1 MIYAHHIISYNNSM
15 ENNNKADV
23 LLQLWADDTI
33 LKIRRRVLLNNNN
46 AGQQQEDTIEMMD
59 RDLERLRDNTAAC
72 LQKDVMTVT
81 EIITMLCAI
90 MRPNRIAAQWL
101 LHQFA
106 SARINPILFSTSQ
119 PTNNL
124 HIVEDWIADL
134 HELLNCFHTM
144 HECPPIIEDQFPIA
158 MVQARLYE
166 LEHSILPMARDKW
179 VAMMMATDRR
189 WGKDSPLHTLDPDLL
204 KRYLL

>member
-1 MIYAHHIISYNNSM
+1 MIYHTNNSM
-15 ENNNKADV
+15 ENNNKTDD
-23 LLQLWADDTI
+23 LLQLWADDTL
-33 LKIRRRVLLNNNN
+33 LKIRRRGLLMHH
-46 AGQQQEDTIEMMD
+46 AGQQDTSNVD
-59 RDLERLRDNTAAC
+59 RDLERVRDNAAAC
-72 LQKDVMTVT
+72 LQRDDMTVT

-106 SARINPILFSTSQ
+106 SARINPILFSSLSP
-119 PTNNL
+119 PTNNP

-134 HELLNCFHTM
+134 RELLDCYHR
-144 HECPPIIEDQFPIA
+144 CQPIIEDQFPIA